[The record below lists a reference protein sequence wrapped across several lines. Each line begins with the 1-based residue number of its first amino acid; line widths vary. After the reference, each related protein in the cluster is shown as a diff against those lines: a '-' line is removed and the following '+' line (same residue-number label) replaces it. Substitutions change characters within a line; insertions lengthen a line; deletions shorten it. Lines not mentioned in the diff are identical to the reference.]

1 MYLFSKIINIL
12 NLCGFNW
19 ADAKIKQFFS
29 LNQQQLK
36 NKAKESWETNKHNLT
51 LEGGKSLLD
60 NKCTWTVLGFEP
72 VNTFR
77 LSVGKRMLIQ

>member
-19 ADAKIKQFFS
+19 ADAKI
-29 LNQQQLK
+29 NQQQLK